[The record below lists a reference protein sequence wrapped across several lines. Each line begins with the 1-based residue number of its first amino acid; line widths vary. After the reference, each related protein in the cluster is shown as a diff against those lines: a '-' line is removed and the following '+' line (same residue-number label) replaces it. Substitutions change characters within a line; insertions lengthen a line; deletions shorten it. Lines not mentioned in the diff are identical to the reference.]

1 MLIKSLEK
9 MEKIVFSNPRLS
21 WDGWDVLITHPNPA
35 AWRYSDGVFYR
46 NKWHTQKR
54 YAVGPKGWDIPEMI
68 VSRNGQ
74 R

>member
-9 MEKIVFSNPRLS
+9 MEKIVGSNSKLF
-21 WDGWDVLITHPNPA
+21 WDGWDVLSRYPNPV
-35 AWRYSDGVFYR
+35 AWKYKDGVFYR
-46 NKWHTQKR
+46 GKWHTQKR
-54 YAVGPKGWDIPEMI
+54 YPVGADGWHIPERI